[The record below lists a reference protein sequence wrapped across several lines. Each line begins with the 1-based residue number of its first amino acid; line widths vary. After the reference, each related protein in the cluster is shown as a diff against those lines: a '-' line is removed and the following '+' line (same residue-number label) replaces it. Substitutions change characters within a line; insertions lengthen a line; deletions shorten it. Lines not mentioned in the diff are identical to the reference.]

1 MVQYAFLV
9 LPSHNRVYA
18 DAAPALARAELAVL
32 GSTLPDGAIDADSVA
47 ETVIGG
53 IHYVTFDAGELSERD
68 AALLANLSCLYAL
81 FEVTGE
87 LLRPVPLRRLDR
99 FDDDL
104 LTILK
109 YQGKTNE
116 QFTKLLLNVT
126 LASSAFAGE
135 LSSPGSPDLGSR
147 RLSVLDPLCGR
158 GTTLNQALMYGFDA
172 YGADIDARDVE
183 AYAVFIRR
191 WLKDKRLK
199 HQADFSPVRRD
210 RKVVARRLT
219 AEFAATKDEYKAGD
233 VQRLEVV
240 EADTTRVGEF
250 FRAASADLVV
260 ADLPYGVQHGSHGG
274 GRADG
279 ERARDDGKTLA
290 RSPLELLRA
299 AAPAWVKALRP
310 GGALGISW
318 NTHVARREDV
328 AEALAAAGLQVLDDG
343 PYRGFRHRV
352 DQAITRDILIAR
364 KPAGAISRATGRGAA
379 AS

>member
-1 MVQYAFLV
+1 MSRYAFLI

-18 DAAPALARAELAVL
+18 DAAPALARAEFAVL
-32 GSTLPDGAIDADSVA
+32 SAALPDAGISADSVE

-53 IHYVTFDAGELSERD
+53 VPYVTFEAGELSRRD
-68 AALLANLSCLYAL
+68 VDLLANLSSLYAL
-81 FEVTGE
+81 FEVTGD

-99 FDDDL
+99 FGDDL

-135 LSSPGSPDLGSR
+135 LSSPGLPGGR
-147 RLSVLDPLCGR
+147 RLVVLDPLCGR

-172 YGADIDARDVE
+172 YGADIDARDIE
-183 AYAVFIRR
+183 TYAVFIQR
-191 WLKDKRLK
+191 WLKDNRLK
-199 HQADFSPVRRD
+199 HRADFSPVRRD

-240 EADTTRVGEF
+240 EADTSRVAEF
-250 FRAASADLVV
+250 FRSASADLVV
-260 ADLPYGVQHGSHGG
+260 ADLPYGVQHGSHGS
-274 GRADG
+274 GRAGDG
-279 ERARDDGKTLA
+279 GGGLS
-290 RSPLELLRA
+290 RSPLGLLQA
-299 AAPAWVKALRP
+299 AAPAWAKALRP

-318 NTHVARREDV
+318 NTRVARPEDA
-328 AEALAAAGLQVLDDG
+328 AEALGAAGLEVLDDG

-352 DQAITRDILIAR
+352 DQAITRDVLIAR
-364 KPAGAISRATGRGAA
+364 KPVSGATGRGAA